1 MNLEFLAPYFLG
13 PYGENND
20 IFEKVL
26 TELLRD
32 HIYWRRN
39 IHPEDLPSISTFA
52 SQEPEYQQA
61 IAKLRAELHKLTASL
76 KQSVPFFSPR
86 YIGHMCSDLM
96 MPGLIAQMI
105 TTLYNPNNVSFEAAT
120 VTVDLE
126 LKVGK
131 QYAEMFGFNIDED
144 KAPCAWGH
152 LTSGGTVA
160 NYESLWNF
168 RAAKYYPIALAEAA
182 KRLQLTLPSSKILN
196 KPLIDASLWQL
207 SNLSIDQ
214 VLALK
219 EETEST
225 VKELG
230 TNLLLDYKDCV
241 DQERIES
248 LGPAY
253 FFTRHIGLKQPLV
266 LVPSS
271 AHYSWQKAMRVMGFG
286 SDQLI
291 KIPVHSNMR
300 LDTGSLRTV
309 LESALNKNMPILS
322 CVGILGTTE
331 FGTIDPI
338 HEILQLRDDYR
349 AKGLEFYTHVD
360 AAWGGYL
367 ASMFREEDGSEVSHD
382 HIKEK
387 FNYFPSDEVY
397 QSITSIKD
405 VDSVTIDPHKLGYL
419 PFGAG
424 GFISRNQEITQL
436 LTQEAPYVFEETET
450 LDHHPA
456 SQQFEKLG
464 QFIMEGSKP
473 GSVAAAA
480 YVTHQV
486 LPLNHHHFGRVIRQ
500 SIKTAEYFY
509 DKLLELQERL
519 KEHVTLCLPYTP
531 DTNLICIAINPV
543 NNRSLVKLNA
553 FTQQIYSKLKIS
565 RETSPR
571 DQEFIGSSTHLMRRN
586 VSDSHA
592 EELCHMLGVMPD
604 DYVKKVEHKSRQ
616 SDRLMLLRHTIMNPW
631 LVSDND
637 GTDYVTK
644 YCDYLEELILDN
656 LDNEFNSALVRK
668 AQAV

>member
-26 TELLRD
+26 MELLRD

-52 SQEPEYQQA
+52 SQEPEYQEA
-61 IAKLRAELHKLTASL
+61 VAKMRAELHKLTASL

-96 MPGLIAQMI
+96 MPGLIAQMV

-131 QYAEMFGFNIDED
+131 QFAQMFGFNTDE
-144 KAPCAWGH
+144 ASVPCAWGH

-182 KRLQLTLPSSKILN
+182 KKLAIELPESKVLQSKLTE
-196 KPLIDASLWQL
+196 ASVWKLT
-207 SNLSIDQ
+207 NLSIDK
-214 VLALK
+214 VLELK
-219 EETEST
+219 AETEDSIKA
-225 VKELG
+225 VDDQ
-230 TNLLLDYKDCV
+230 LLPSFLEYV
-241 DQERIES
+241 EQERIET
-248 LGPAY
+248 LGSAY
-253 FFTRHIGLKQPLV
+253 FLTRHIGLKQPLV

-300 LDTGSLRTV
+300 LDINALKTV
-309 LESALNKNMPILS
+309 LDSALSKNIPILS
-322 CVGILGTTE
+322 CVGVLGTTE
-331 FGTIDPI
+331 FGTIDPT
-338 HEILQLRDDYR
+338 HEIIRLRNEYR
-349 AKGLEFYTHVD
+349 AEGLEFYTHID

-367 ASMFREEDGSEVSHD
+367 ASMFRQEDGTEVSHES
-382 HIKEK
+382 IKEK
-387 FNYFPSDEVY
+387 FSYFPSEEVY
-397 QSITSIKD
+397 QSIISIKE

-424 GFISRNQEITQL
+424 GFISRNQEISQL
-436 LTQEAPYVFEETET
+436 LTQEAPYVFEDNDVTS
-450 LDHHPA
+450 HPA

-464 QFIMEGSKP
+464 QYILEGSKP
-473 GSVAAAA
+473 GSMAAAA

-486 LPLNHHHFGRVIRQ
+486 LPLNQNNFGRVIRQ

-509 DKLLELQERL
+509 DKLLELKERL
-519 KEHVTLCLPYTP
+519 KDRATLCLPYTP
-531 DTNLICIAINPV
+531 DTNLICIAINPLG
-543 NNRSLVKLNA
+543 NQSLANLNT
-553 FTQQIYSKLKIS
+553 FTKQVYNKLKIS
-565 RETSPR
+565 RDSSPR
-571 DQEFIGSSTHLMRRN
+571 NQEFIGSSTHLLRKN
-586 VSDSHA
+586 VSDHHA
-592 EELCHMLGVMPD
+592 KELCQMLGINAD
-604 DYVKKVEHKSRQ
+604 YYVKKVKDSSTD
-616 SDRLMLLRHTIMNPW
+616 SDRIMLLRHTIMNPW

-644 YCDYLEELILDN
+644 YCKYLEELITN
-656 LDNEFNSALVRK
+656 NINNEFNTAMIRK